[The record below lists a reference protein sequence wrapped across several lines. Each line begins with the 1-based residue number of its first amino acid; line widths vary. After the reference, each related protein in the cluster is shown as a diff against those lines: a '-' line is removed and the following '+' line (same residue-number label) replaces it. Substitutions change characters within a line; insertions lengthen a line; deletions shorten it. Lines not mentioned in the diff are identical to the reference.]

1 MIRFMGLT
9 SLAAARSEAGQGR
22 AARPSSVGAMTGTS
36 DARTE
41 RGLDRLVNFS
51 DAVVAIAITFLVLPL
66 VDVVEESRAAD
77 LGSLLTGHY
86 GTLSA
91 FFITFAVIGRLWAVH
106 HSVFEGVARY
116 SPALVVANFVW
127 LAAVVLLPFAA
138 NLISNVLDT
147 DGSVIALYIGT
158 MIAASAATLA
168 MQLIVR
174 RDPDLLAPGAE
185 PRRSLSRS
193 LIVISVL
200 LAALVLAVAVPAVN
214 MFALLLLLLSGP
226 IERLVHRGR
235 PGGHAAHRR
244 TERGLDRLVNF
255 SDATAAIA
263 ITVLVLPL
271 VQLAPEVAR
280 EGGGVPALLAE
291 HLDSVLAF
299 ALSFAVIAVFWIPHH
314 RVFEIAGDYDGA
326 LVRLDLLW
334 LAALAFF
341 PFSTSALA
349 LFPDSRATIGLY
361 IGTMAAMSGALVLI
375 ELRLSRHPELRRP
388 GAGPLPLA
396 PALLP
401 FALLLVA
408 LALALLVPSVG
419 LWWLLLLL
427 LQRPVRALLA
437 RR

>member
-1 MIRFMGLT
+1 M
-9 SLAAARSEAGQGR
+9 
-22 AARPSSVGAMTGTS
+22 
-36 DARTE
+36 
-41 RGLDRLVNFS
+41 
-51 DAVVAIAITFLVLPL
+51 
-66 VDVVEESRAAD
+66 
-77 LGSLLTGHY
+77 
-86 GTLSA
+86 
-91 FFITFAVIGRLWAVH
+91 
-106 HSVFEGVARY
+106 
-116 SPALVVANFVW
+116 
-127 LAAVVLLPFAA
+127 
-138 NLISNVLDT
+138 
-147 DGSVIALYIGT
+147 
-158 MIAASAATLA
+158 
-168 MQLIVR
+168 
-174 RDPDLLAPGAE
+174 
-185 PRRSLSRS
+185 
-193 LIVISVL
+193 
-200 LAALVLAVAVPAVN
+200 
-214 MFALLLLLLSGP
+214 
-226 IERLVHRGR
+226 HRGR
-235 PGGHAAHRR
+235 PGGRAAHRR

-326 LVRLDLLW
+326 LVWLDLLW

-388 GAGPLPLA
+388 GTGPLPLA

-408 LALALLVPSVG
+408 LALALLIPSVG